1 MSGAGATG
9 TRSTSSRG
17 TARKSSGAGGRS
29 SGEPWRDDMVRA
41 TGVAGADELEGET
54 AEEPEELEI
63 EELSDD
69 EEAELPVK
77 PAVPEEEESEW

>member
-1 MSGAGATG
+1 MSREGATRSASKPG
-9 TRSTSSRG
+9 SRSSPAATR
-17 TARKSSGAGGRS
+17 AGGPS
-29 SGEPWRDDMVRA
+29 SESWREEGVRA

-54 AEEPEELEI
+54 AEEAEELEL
-63 EELSDD
+63 EELSDEE